1 MVKFIGA
8 LYVGGGVVHCPFCG
22 NEETKVHD
30 SRQVE
35 EGSAVRRRRECERCL
50 RRFTTFEKFEDSPLV
65 VVKKE
70 GRREGFSRSKMMA
83 GMLRACEKRSISIE
97 EIENAA
103 FVIEKR
109 LRNRHEREV
118 SSSEV
123 GEAVLEQL
131 FNMDE
136 VAYIRFASVY
146 RQFQDIQRFME
157 ELHELIE
164 KRGTINKRD

>member
-1 MVKFIGA
+1 
-8 LYVGGGVVHCPFCG
+8 VHCPFCG
-22 NEETKVHD
+22 NEDTKVHD

-35 EGSAVRRRRECERCL
+35 EGTAVRRRRECERCS

-70 GRREGFSRSKMMA
+70 GRREEYSRSKMMA
-83 GMLRACEKRSISIE
+83 GMFRACEKRPISTERIE
-97 EIENAA
+97 DAA
-103 FVIEKR
+103 YAIEKI
-109 LRNRHEREV
+109 LRNSNEREV
-118 SSSEV
+118 SSAQV

-131 FNMDE
+131 FGLDE

-146 RQFQDIQRFME
+146 RQFGDIQRFME

-164 KRGTINKRD
+164 KRGTMKNRD

>member
-1 MVKFIGA
+1 M
-8 LYVGGGVVHCPFCG
+8 HCPFCG
-22 NEETKVHD
+22 NEDTKVHD

-35 EGSAVRRRRECERCL
+35 EGTAVRRRRECERCL

-70 GRREGFSRSKMMA
+70 GRREEFSRSKMMA
-83 GMLRACEKRSISIE
+83 GMLRACEKRPISTEQIE
-97 EIENAA
+97 DAA
-103 FVIEKR
+103 YAIEKI
-109 LRNRHEREV
+109 LRNSNECEV
-118 SSSEV
+118 SSAQV

-131 FNMDE
+131 FALDE

-146 RQFQDIQRFME
+146 RQFRDIQRFME

-164 KRGTINKRD
+164 KRGTMQKRD

>member
-1 MVKFIGA
+1 M
-8 LYVGGGVVHCPFCG
+8 HCPFCG
-22 NEETKVHD
+22 NEDTKVQD

-35 EGSAVRRRRECERCL
+35 EGTAVRRRRECERCS

-70 GRREGFSRSKMMA
+70 GRREEFSRSKMMA
-83 GMLRACEKRSISIE
+83 GMLRACEKRPISTDQIE
-97 EIENAA
+97 DAA
-103 FVIEKR
+103 YAIEKI
-109 LRNRHEREV
+109 LRNSNEREV
-118 SSSEV
+118 SSAQV

-131 FNMDE
+131 FGLDE

-146 RQFQDIQRFME
+146 RQFGDIQRFME

-164 KRGTINKRD
+164 KRGTMQKRD

>member
-1 MVKFIGA
+1 M
-8 LYVGGGVVHCPFCG
+8 HCPFCG
-22 NEETKVHD
+22 NEDTKVQD

-35 EGSAVRRRRECERCL
+35 EGTAVRRRRECERCL

-70 GRREGFSRSKMMA
+70 GRREEFSRSKMMA
-83 GMLRACEKRSISIE
+83 GMLRACEKRPIFTDQIE
-97 EIENAA
+97 DAA
-103 FVIEKR
+103 YAIEKI
-109 LRNRHEREV
+109 LRNSNEREV
-118 SSSEV
+118 SSAQV

-131 FNMDE
+131 FGLDE

-146 RQFQDIQRFME
+146 RQFGDIQRFME

-164 KRGTINKRD
+164 KRGTMQKRD

>member
-1 MVKFIGA
+1 M
-8 LYVGGGVVHCPFCG
+8 HCPFCG
-22 NEETKVHD
+22 NEDTKVHD

-35 EGSAVRRRRECERCL
+35 EGTAVRRRRECERCL
-50 RRFTTFEKFEDSPLV
+50 RRFTTFEKFEESPLV

-70 GRREGFSRSKMMA
+70 GQREGFSRSKMMA
-83 GMLRACEKRSISIE
+83 GMLRACEKRPISIE
-97 EIENAA
+97 EIEEAA
-103 FVIEKR
+103 YVIEKK
-109 LRNRHEREV
+109 LRNRHEREI

-157 ELHELIE
+157 ELNELME
-164 KRGTINKRD
+164 KRGSIKKRD

>member
-1 MVKFIGA
+1 
-8 LYVGGGVVHCPFCG
+8 VHCPFCG
-22 NEETKVHD
+22 NEDTKVHD

-35 EGSAVRRRRECERCL
+35 EGTAVRRRRECEHCL

-97 EIENAA
+97 EIEDAA
-103 FVIEKR
+103 YAIEKK
-109 LRNRHEREV
+109 LRNRMEREV

-131 FNMDE
+131 FNLDE

-146 RQFQDIQRFME
+146 RQFKDIQRFME

-164 KRGTINKRD
+164 KRGTIKKRN

>member
-1 MVKFIGA
+1 MR
-8 LYVGGGVVHCPFCG
+8 CPFCG
-22 NEETKVHD
+22 NEDTKVHD

-35 EGSAVRRRRECERCL
+35 EGTAVRRRRECERCL
-50 RRFTTFEKFEDSPLV
+50 RRFTTFEKFEESPLV

-70 GRREGFSRSKMMA
+70 GQREGFSRSKMMA
-83 GMLRACEKRSISIE
+83 GMLRACEKRPISIE
-97 EIENAA
+97 EIEEAA
-103 FVIEKR
+103 YVIEKK
-109 LRNRHEREV
+109 LRNRHEREI

-157 ELHELIE
+157 ELNELME
-164 KRGTINKRD
+164 KRGSIKKRD

>member
-1 MVKFIGA
+1 M
-8 LYVGGGVVHCPFCG
+8 HCPFCG
-22 NEETKVHD
+22 NEDTKVQD

-35 EGSAVRRRRECERCL
+35 EGTAVRRRRECERCL

-83 GMLRACEKRSISIE
+83 GMLRACEKRPISIE
-97 EIENAA
+97 EIEEAA
-103 FVIEKR
+103 YAIEKK
-109 LRNRHEREV
+109 LRNCHEREV

-157 ELHELIE
+157 ELHGLIE
-164 KRGTINKRD
+164 KRGSINKRDQPK

>member
-1 MVKFIGA
+1 M
-8 LYVGGGVVHCPFCG
+8 HCPFCG
-22 NEETKVHD
+22 NEDTKVHD

-35 EGSAVRRRRECERCL
+35 EGTAVRRRRECERCL

-70 GRREGFSRSKMMA
+70 GRRESFSRSKMMA

-103 FVIEKR
+103 FAIEKI

-164 KRGTINKRD
+164 KRGTIKKKD

>member
-1 MVKFIGA
+1 M
-8 LYVGGGVVHCPFCG
+8 HCPFCG
-22 NEETKVHD
+22 NEDTKVQD

-35 EGSAVRRRRECERCL
+35 EGTAVRRRRECDHCL

-70 GRREGFSRSKMMA
+70 GRREDFSRSKMMA
-83 GMLRACEKRSISIE
+83 GMRRACEKRPISTDQIE
-97 EIENAA
+97 DAA
-103 FVIEKR
+103 YAIEKI
-109 LRNRHEREV
+109 LRNSNEREV
-118 SSSEV
+118 SSAQV

-131 FNMDE
+131 FGMDE

-146 RQFQDIQRFME
+146 RQFGDIQRFME

-164 KRGTINKRD
+164 KRGTMK

>member
-1 MVKFIGA
+1 MR
-8 LYVGGGVVHCPFCG
+8 CPFCG
-22 NEETKVHD
+22 NEDTKVQD

-35 EGSAVRRRRECERCL
+35 EGTAVRRRRECERCS
-50 RRFTTFEKFEDSPLV
+50 RRFTTFEKFEDSPLI

-70 GRREGFSRSKMMA
+70 GRRESFSRSKMMA
-83 GMLRACEKRSISIE
+83 GMLRACEKRPISIE

-103 FVIEKR
+103 FAIEKV
-109 LRNRHEREV
+109 LRNLQEREV
-118 SSSEV
+118 TSSEV

-131 FNMDE
+131 FKMDE

-157 ELHELIE
+157 ELNELVV
-164 KRGTINKRD
+164 KRGTLIK

>member
-1 MVKFIGA
+1 M
-8 LYVGGGVVHCPFCG
+8 HCPFCG
-22 NEETKVHD
+22 NEDTKVHD

-35 EGSAVRRRRECERCL
+35 EGTAVRRRRECERCS

-70 GRREGFSRSKMMA
+70 GRREEYSRSKMMA
-83 GMLRACEKRSISIE
+83 GMLRACEKRPISTERIE
-97 EIENAA
+97 DAA
-103 FVIEKR
+103 YAIEKV
-109 LRNRHEREV
+109 LRNSNEREV
-118 SSSEV
+118 SSAQV

-131 FNMDE
+131 FGLDE

-146 RQFQDIQRFME
+146 RQFGDIQRFME

-164 KRGTINKRD
+164 KRGTMKNRD

>member
-1 MVKFIGA
+1 
-8 LYVGGGVVHCPFCG
+8 VHCPFCG

-35 EGSAVRRRRECERCL
+35 DGTAVRRRRECERCL
-50 RRFTTFEKFEDSPLV
+50 RRFTTFEKFEDSPLI

-83 GMLRACEKRSISIE
+83 GMLRACEKRPISIE

-109 LRNRHEREV
+109 LRDCHEREV

-164 KRGTINKRD
+164 KRGTIKKRD